1 MADLDS
7 SSEWGMES
15 GTTAELLAER
25 WGEVARVMMRRNPAL
40 FRLMVAAAEATT
52 STEITST

>member
-1 MADLDS
+1 
-7 SSEWGMES
+7 MES